1 MVNKSQLLNIYSW
14 FINHIFC
21 GFIRHT
27 TFLILE
33 SRNGAERVGLEGGIK
48 AAQVLRILNKRLP
61 KVLHNMVFNHGYT
74 TTVFKNAVNKPC
86 VIAFQL

>member
-21 GFIRHT
+21 GFI

-48 AAQVLRILNKRLP
+48 AAQVLRISSSPR
-61 KVLHNMVFNHGYT
+61 FYT
-74 TTVFKNAVNKPC
+74 TWFLTTGILQSFLKNAVNRPQC
-86 VIAFQL
+86 VTVFQL

>member
-21 GFIRHT
+21 GFI

-48 AAQVLRILNKRLP
+48 AAQQGRNYVGTLGARAPTVLLLTKRISVK
-61 KVLHNMVFNHGYT
+61 KCGI
-74 TTVFKNAVNKPC
+74 K
-86 VIAFQL
+86 